1 MNLTDTNIT
10 KQNYSLEQ
18 DNGGYSQYA
27 QIHLTVAPAVAL
39 GLCLIGLVG
48 NIIVFWYLCFKIQ
61 GNKYTTYIINLA
73 VADSILII
81 FSAMLLIININTMI
95 GTNPDFQGKESFYK
109 FLEVFSD
116 SMQYTG
122 MFLLTAISM
131 ERCMS
136 VLFPLW
142 YQCHRPHNLS
152 TIMCAFLWVIG
163 CLESLIENLV
173 CPSAAFVSP
182 TSQCTAVQIMTFVL
196 AIVICLPIMV
206 ISSFILLIKI
216 KRTFREQYPPKLY
229 IIIITAVLFF
239 ILSIMPFNFLW
250 FFVYFQLLT
259 TIQAASLYFASIFSI
274 VLNSTINPYI
284 YFIVGRKWK
293 QSSNHSIHDAL
304 QRAFKIEDEE
314 TEDTNSNKTIN
325 SSCQNIVI
333 STS

>member
-1 MNLTDTNIT
+1 MNLTDTNNT
-10 KQNYSLEQ
+10 DQNFSLEQ

-27 QIHLTVAPAVAL
+27 HIHFTIAAAVAL

-48 NIIVFWYLCFKIQ
+48 NIIVFWYLCFKLQ
-61 GNKYTTYIINLA
+61 RNRYTLYIINLA
-73 VADSILII
+73 EADSIFILL
-81 FSAMLLIININTMI
+81 SAMLLMININTMI
-95 GTNPDFQGKESFYK
+95 NTNPEFKGEELLY
-109 FLEVFSD
+109 FLVEVFYD

-173 CPSAAFVSP
+173 CPPEAFMSQ
-182 TSQCTAVQIMTFVL
+182 TSQCTAVQIMTFLISVG
-196 AIVICLPIMV
+196 ICLPIMV

-239 ILSIMPFNFLW
+239 ILSVIPLNFLW
-250 FFVYFQLLT
+250 FLLYFQMLPT
-259 TIQAASLYFASIFSI
+259 DVQSVSLFFASIFCT
-274 VLNSTINPYI
+274 VLNSTINPFI

-304 QRAFKIEDEE
+304 QIAFGIQK
-314 TEDTNSNKTIN
+314 
-325 SSCQNIVI
+325 
-333 STS
+333 